1 MNWIPLTDS
10 SQLTEIN
17 LRSDSPS
24 VRAVLVF
31 KHSTRCS
38 ISSMALSRLESRWID
53 DAGIPA
59 YFLDLLSFRPL
70 SNEIA
75 SMYAIEHQSPQVLL
89 IRNGRCIYTASHSD
103 IRAQDILNALT

>member
-10 SQLTEIN
+10 SQLSEIN
-17 LRSDSPS
+17 LRSDGPS
-24 VRAVLVF
+24 VRAVLLF

-38 ISSMALSRLESRWID
+38 ISAMALNRLESKWID
-53 DAGIPA
+53 DPSIPL
-59 YFLDLLSFRPL
+59 YFLDLLNHRPL
-70 SNEIA
+70 SHEIA
-75 SMYAIEHQSPQVLL
+75 ETYNIEHESPQVLL